1 MKQKVIQSGN
11 SLAVTIPSQFV
22 KAVGIKP
29 GDQVEV
35 EPKLEEGKITYTFS
49 GVRQLTLSDT
59 A

>member
-35 EPKLEEGKITYTFS
+35 TPKLEEGKIVYTFS

>member
-1 MKQKVIQSGN
+1 MKQKVIQTGN

-22 KAVGIKP
+22 KAVGIKS
-29 GDQVEV
+29 GDWVKV
-35 EPKLEEGKITYTFS
+35 EPKLEEGQIIYTFS

>member
-35 EPKLEEGKITYTFS
+35 KPKLEEGKIVYTFS